1 MGRTPGIEP
10 SKGQRE
16 LPMYDAANSMK
27 RPAGVARHEIKET
40 PVVRR
45 RNLLYELLFVLVY
58 LVSLLPA
65 GILKVLSKL
74 LYWSLYKVARY
85 RYDVVVQNLSRSF
98 PKRSYRQI
106 QAITRLFYRHL
117 SELMVETLQLLSMSE
132 EEHRKQVHIHNP
144 EVLEHCHQ
152 EGRNIIIVL
161 GHYGN
166 WECLNI
172 LPKYLSFDVY
182 AVYKPEPSQFINKLL
197 YRIRSRFGIK
207 LLAINETARF
217 MLSQRDHP
225 NAYIFIADQSPSVRA
240 KYETD
245 FLHQPTGLFTGAE
258 QLAKSLDAVVIYASV
273 RKRTAGTG
281 WNVYF
286 SLITEDPVDVES
298 YEITRTFA
306 WYLEHDIMHAPEYWL
321 WTHKQWERRES

>member
-1 MGRTPGIEP
+1 M
-10 SKGQRE
+10 
-16 LPMYDAANSMK
+16 PMYNAANSMK
-27 RPAGVARHEIKET
+27 RPAEYARQEVKEST
-40 PVVRR
+40 LLRR
-45 RNLLYELLFVLVY
+45 RNLLYEPLFALVY

-65 GILKVLSKL
+65 GIQKILQKL
-74 LYWSLYKVARY
+74 LYWSLYKVVRY
-85 RYDVVVQNLSRSF
+85 RYGVVVQNLSRSF

-117 SELMVETLQLLSMSE
+117 SELMVETLRLLSMSE
-132 EEHRKQVHIHNP
+132 EQHRKYIHMHNP
-144 EVLEHCHQ
+144 EILEHCYQ
-152 EGRNIIIVL
+152 QGRNVIIVL

-172 LPKYLSFDVY
+172 LPKYLSFNVY
-182 AVYKPEPSQFINKLL
+182 AVYKPESNRFVNTLL
-197 YRIRSRFGIK
+197 YRIRSRFGVR

-217 MLSQRDHP
+217 MLSHRDHP
-225 NAYIFIADQSPSVRA
+225 NAYIFIADQSPSVRV

-273 RKRTAGTG
+273 RKRTEGEG

-286 SLITEDPVDVES
+286 SLITEEPIDVES

-321 WTHKQWERRES
+321 WTHKQWERGER

>member
-1 MGRTPGIEP
+1 M
-10 SKGQRE
+10 
-16 LPMYDAANSMK
+16 PMYDAANSMR
-27 RPAGVARHEIKET
+27 RPAGYARHDIKEAT
-40 PVVRR
+40 VLRR
-45 RNLLYELLFVLVY
+45 RNLLHELLFVLVY

-65 GILKVLSKL
+65 GILKVLQKL
-74 LYWSLYKVARY
+74 LYWSLYKVVRY

-98 PKRSYRQI
+98 PQRSYKQI

-117 SELMVETLQLLSMSE
+117 SGLAVETLKLGSMSE
-132 EEHRKQVHIHNP
+132 DQHRRYIQIHNP
-144 EVLEHCHQ
+144 EILDHCHR
-152 EGRNIIIVL
+152 EGRNVIVVL

-172 LPKYLSFDVY
+172 LPRYVSGDVY

-197 YRIRSRFGIK
+197 YRIRTRFGIK

-217 MLSQRDHP
+217 MLSHRDHP
-225 NAYIFIADQSPSVRA
+225 NTYIFIADQSPSVRA
-240 KYETD
+240 KYKTD

-273 RKRTAGTG
+273 NKRTIGEG

-286 SLITEDPVDVES
+286 SLLTEEPVDVES
-298 YEITRTFA
+298 YEITKTFA
-306 WYLEHDIMHAPEYWL
+306 WYLEHDIMQSPQYWL
-321 WTHKQWERRES
+321 WTHKQWERRER